1 MANHEVLELQIA
13 KEILAEVFHARSI
26 RRRRWTQRRLE
37 EWSWCEKYRAGC
49 DLPCYAWVSR
59 YWTDVSR
66 ERENGRK
73 GCLCQVAEDQ
83 TLIREELALLCS
95 IFERWTGQCSYCLY
109 FVELDQL
116 RFYP

>member
-1 MANHEVLELQIA
+1 MRWSWRRRQRRIEFWPMANHEVLELQIA

-26 RRRRWTQRRLE
+26 RRRRWIQRRLE

-66 ERENGRK
+66 
-73 GCLCQVAEDQ
+73 A
-83 TLIREELALLCS
+83 
-95 IFERWTGQCSYCLY
+95 
-109 FVELDQL
+109 
-116 RFYP
+116 